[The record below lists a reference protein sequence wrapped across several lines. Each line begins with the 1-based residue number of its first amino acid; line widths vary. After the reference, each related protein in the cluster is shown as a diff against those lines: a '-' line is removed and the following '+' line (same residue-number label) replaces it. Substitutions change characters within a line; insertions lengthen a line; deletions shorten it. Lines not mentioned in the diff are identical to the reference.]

1 MLKSVK
7 VWSVPPSDVRF
18 LLLVSLRR
26 RPQDYRMELYILP
39 AGMWWGWIIFLAVL
53 AYELLPLV

>member
-39 AGMWWGWIIFLAVL
+39 AGMWGWIIFLAVL